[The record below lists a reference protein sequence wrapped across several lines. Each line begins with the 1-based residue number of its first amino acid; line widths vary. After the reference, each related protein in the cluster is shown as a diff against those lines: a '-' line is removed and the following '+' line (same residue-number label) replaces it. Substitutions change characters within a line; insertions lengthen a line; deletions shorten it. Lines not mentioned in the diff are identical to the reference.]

1 MIGISLTVQ
10 ARHTECSSQI
20 LMYSTLTRWLR
31 LSSDNIYVSKI
42 NNNLKLKIIKNL
54 IKYLNN
60 NNITYKNNN
69 NKFIIIP
76 NTSPQL
82 DYLLNNYNITT
93 TNTQLFQTY
102 IIEINLNK

>member
-1 MIGISLTVQ
+1 MSLTVQ
-10 ARHTECSSQI
+10 ARHTECSPQI
-20 LMYSTLTRWLR
+20 FVYSTLTRWLR

-82 DYLLNNYNITT
+82 DYLLNNYNTTT

>member
-1 MIGISLTVQ
+1 
-10 ARHTECSSQI
+10 
-20 LMYSTLTRWLR
+20 MYSTLTRWLR

>member
-1 MIGISLTVQ
+1 M
-10 ARHTECSSQI
+10 
-20 LMYSTLTRWLR
+20 
-31 LSSDNIYVSKI
+31 NK
-42 NNNLKLKIIKNL
+42 L
-54 IKYLNN
+54 IKYLKTNK
-60 NNITYKNNN
+60 ITYKTNN

-82 DYLLNNYNITT
+82 DYLLNNYNTTT